1 MRARAYLAALSV
13 WAAGFLVLIV
23 GFGGQEQV
31 RTVSQGLQLV
41 AMFAACSVIFGVAV
55 LVSRE
60 VDRWPLCGGGLGWPD
75 LTPLV
80 VMFTLRCWG
89 FLLGVGVPAAIRT
102 LRS

>member
-1 MRARAYLAALSV
+1 MV
-13 WAAGFLVLIV
+13 WATGFLVVLV
-23 GFGGQEQV
+23 RFGGQE
-31 RTVSQGLQLV
+31 RASTVSQGIQLE
-41 AMFAACSVIFGVAV
+41 AMFAACSVIFGVTV

-60 VDRWPLCGGGLGWPD
+60 VDRWPLWGSGFGSPD
-75 LTPLV
+75 LTPLI